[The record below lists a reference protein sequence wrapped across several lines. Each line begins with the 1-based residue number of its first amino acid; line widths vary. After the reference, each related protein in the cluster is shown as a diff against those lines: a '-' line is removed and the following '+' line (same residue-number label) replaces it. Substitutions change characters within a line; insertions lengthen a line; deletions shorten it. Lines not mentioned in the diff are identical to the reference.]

1 MKREY
6 RMCKRCV
13 MDTTAEEIEFDE
25 RGYCN
30 FCTRVERE
38 IKPKWFPETKECW
51 KVLENKLKSIVERIK
66 EETKRQEYNCIIG
79 VSGGV
84 DSSYTLYYIVEHLG
98 LKPLVVHIDAGWNSE
113 IAVKNIELLID
124 KLNLDLYTYVVNWEE
139 MKDLQLA
146 FLKASV
152 PNQDIPQDHAFFA
165 KLYEI
170 AVKNNIKYVITGSN
184 YVSESILPASWGYD
198 AMDSIHLKAIHKRFG
213 TRPLKKFPIISP
225 FKYYFWYPYIKKLKI
240 IRPLNY
246 IPYNRQKAIET
257 LQKEFGWRYYGG
269 KHYESRWT
277 KFFQS
282 YYLPVKF
289 GYDKRKAHFS
299 SLIMAGQMTREEAL
313 KELEKPPYD
322 ENYVRTEKA
331 FIARKLGI
339 TVEEFENLINLPP
352 RRHEEF
358 PMFNKHFE
366 YFKRIIKN
374 LFSGRKIK

>member
-1 MKREY
+1 MKKEY

-38 IKPKWFPETKECW
+38 IKPKWFPETKEGW
-51 KVLENKLKSIVERIK
+51 KELENRLKKIAKRIK
-66 EETKRQEYNCIIG
+66 EETKGQEYNCIIG

-124 KLNLDLYTYVVNWEE
+124 KLNLDLYTYVVDWEE

-170 AVKNNIKYVITGSN
+170 AVKHNIKYVITGSN

-225 FKYYFWYPYIKKLKI
+225 FKYYFWYPYVKKLKI
-240 IRPLNY
+240 VRPLNY
-246 IPYNRQKAIET
+246 IPYHRQKAIET

-277 KFFQS
+277 RFFQS

-339 TVEEFENLINLPP
+339 TVEEFEKLINLPP

-358 PMFNKHFE
+358 PMARK
-366 YFKRIIKN
+366 YIDI
-374 LFSGRKIK
+374 LRKIKKYFGIKGGRF